1 MDYNTILKAIKNR
14 LEYVPAASQELQDD
28 LIMGGYQTE
37 SDFEDIMCEYVDA
50 LNELKRI
57 RNVNR
62 RKIISYSAM
71 GYHNWEIAKML
82 GMTENGVDWHIRE
95 AKRFFKNN

>member
-1 MDYNTILKAIKNR
+1 MNYNEITKAIKNR

-50 LNELKRI
+50 MDCIKGLDS
-57 RNVNR
+57 
-62 RKIISYSAM
+62 RKKQIIGYKAM
-71 GYHNWEIAKML
+71 GYFNWMIAEKL
-82 GMTENGVDWHIRE
+82 KCSERTVERDLAYLNRRL
-95 AKRFFKNN
+95 K